1 MALTEQGLQ
10 IETQEE
16 VLQNIVTSQQQNIS
30 PSIDVDDDTSLG
42 QQNQIIAA
50 QIALI
55 NQLAQDVYDQRNI
68 LLAEGKA
75 LDDAVTWLGIKRQ
88 AAAATTGEQH
98 FVGDDGTNVPSG
110 TILQNIST
118 QDLYNLD
125 TALLLTKDACRTCT
139 FEVLNI
145 VDSTQ
150 YTVTIQGVDYQFT
163 ADGDATAQ
171 EIITGL
177 VGEITGAVGVN
188 YTAVDNGDET
198 ATISVTDDTDL
209 TVAVDTNLSAT
220 KVTSVGNITAQ
231 KTGPLPSPA
240 GTVITII
247 TPIGGLDSTFNK
259 VALTIGRNIETD
271 VELRNRAI
279 NFQTLSGTATVD
291 SIEVAILN
299 VTGVSSATVN
309 ERFVSQGVEDT
320 VVTIENILDTTVY
333 TLTLNGVNYTYTSDA
348 SATDDEIT
356 AGLTSAVNAGK
367 DDFLA
372 TDNMDGTLTVSLPN
386 AYRMSVG
393 VDANMSYLEGQTAG
407 SIQVVVAGGNDD
419 DEIAQA
425 IWDTKPAGVEVWAVD
440 DATRFEGTAVDNNGD
455 PQIIP
460 FNRSTQVLM
469 VVNVTYKVFDETQ
482 YPSDDDDAY
491 DAIKEAVVQ
500 FGNGNYEAGED
511 VVPNQFLATVLCA
524 VNGIYDVEVVIN
536 GESSDNPANVVVID
550 SNEEAFFDEDQVT
563 VINVT

>member
-524 VNGIYDVEVVIN
+524 VKGIYDVEVVIN